1 MDRSGHSPLGISSFC
16 VSVFSSLLLFFWL
29 LMAGADGD
37 ETLIG
42 LTMFF
47 QVFVSVVGTGL
58 GIAPLFSSSKKR
70 GFAIAGVVVGV
81 ATFVVSI
88 GVLGLGLWAMSS
100 GLVE

>member
-1 MDRSGHSPLGISSFC
+1 
-16 VSVFSSLLLFFWL
+16 
-29 LMAGADGD
+29 MAGADGD

-42 LTMFF
+42 SIMFF
-47 QVFVSVVGTGL
+47 QAFVSIVGTGL